1 MVERF
6 LLLAHLYDLLFD
18 GVARHYMGHRNLV
31 LLSDP
36 MCARESLHVRVR
48 VVIGING
55 DNYISTYVHSS
66 QVNIGR
72 RLTNA
77 LAYAGRVESTV
88 LREEPETL
96 DAELLQEEEA
106 EAKVAAEK
114 ERPGLTMFTDG
125 SRLDDGAAGYAVAW
139 KNGQSWKGIKTH
151 MGFNQEAYDAE
162 CAALARA
169 LEAAQRRPTTP
180 PPPRRGGCRSGSR
193 SSRTRKQ
200 PSDGWPRT
208 NPAPASST
216 HCRPG
221 STSLRCGERSQASS
235 SRSDGARHTGA
246 LPAMRRPMSGQRS
259 RRRSQ
264 TPAG

>member
-169 LEAAQRRPTTP
+169 LEAAQRRPRTP
-180 PPPRRGGCRSGSR
+180 PPPGGGGAGAGHDLHGRA
-193 SSRTRKQ
+193 SSHQTDGLGRTR
-200 PSDGWPRT
+200 PR
-208 NPAPASST
+208 PAVRTAGQEA
-216 HCRPG
+216 H
-221 STSLRCGERSQASS
+221 RCAAESE
-235 SRSDGARHTGA
+235 ARHHHRDPMVPGTQGH
-246 LPAMRRPMSGQRS
+246 RRQ
-259 RRRSQ
+259 
-264 TPAG
+264 